1 MKWIKHIGIAA
12 ALVTTSLSKETPPLE
27 SEPEYVATP
36 RYLPLIFGEGEGDRV
51 WLVLDGDQLLYVD
64 RDMDGR
70 INPENEKF
78 PAGKHPQF
86 GEDHFV
92 IPEITNPKGETVAN
106 NLEVTRYGTGKKE
119 DIVKVILP
127 DSLPQMQ
134 GWRLLFV
141 EDWEK
146 AKPIRFSSLVRPGYL
161 RSKKV
166 SLSDEQAEIHLCLYA
181 HRLKGEFAGL
191 VGIGAYPE
199 DASLVATIH
208 WPADTPPND
217 PVTTQVHL
225 TKRC

>member
-1 MKWIKHIGIAA
+1 MAKGEAA
-12 ALVTTSLSKETPPLE
+12 AGVYILDQEDEKGKASIEHTAKAKLEEAQTLFKE
-27 SEPEYVATP
+27 
-36 RYLPLIFGEGEGDRV
+36 
-51 WLVLDGDQLLYVD
+51 
-64 RDMDGR
+64 
-70 INPENEKF
+70 ENYEK
-78 PAGKHPQF
+78 GKKKQ
-86 GEDHFV
+86 
-92 IPEITNPKGETVAN
+92 
-106 NLEVTRYGTGKKE
+106 TGKKE

-127 DSLPQMQ
+127 DSLPQLQ